1 MKKQILILTLIFT
14 LVSCSTNDNNYI
26 TIKGRVERE
35 INGEGISGQKVYLH
49 INKTN
54 GTGNWA
60 YVTEIDSKEIITD
73 SNGYFSTTMKND
85 SNTFVSVYKPY
96 DDNYTSYELST
107 FKVNDN
113 ILLKVNKFLKFK
125 IYVNNTNPFDSNDY
139 IYIDFVSG
147 SYQSFRTNIENFG
160 IQHTHYTSW
169 KGTNVNSIVYYNA
182 PENAESYKLFWRK
195 IKNSIETNGVTLEIP
210 FQENQVNEFHF
221 DY

>member
-1 MKKQILILTLIFT
+1 MKTQILLLTLIFT
-14 LVSCSTNDNNYI
+14 LVGCSTNDDNYI
-26 TIKGRVERE
+26 TLKGRVERE
-35 INGEGISGQKVYLH
+35 INGEGISNQKVNLKM
-49 INKTN
+49 NKVY
-54 GTGNWA
+54 GTGKWS
-60 YVTEIDSKEIITD
+60 YDREIDSKEVITD
-73 SNGYFSTTMKND
+73 SNGNFSVSMKND
-85 SNTFVSVYKPY
+85 SNTYVSAYKSQ
-96 DDNYTSYELST
+96 DDNYSAFDSSFFINKE
-107 FKVNDN
+107 
-113 ILLKVNKFLKFK
+113 IILKVNKFIKFK

-169 KGTNVNSIVYYNA
+169 KGTNVNSIVYYNV
-182 PENAESYKLFWRK
+182 PENAESHKIFWRK